1 MDSNGADSNGAV
13 VDVVPDIAVDAVL
26 DLDEAEEALISAR
39 TAPDDELQ
47 LLPAGDAS
55 PPPNAVDQPWVGD
68 DAPAKGSSESNRA
81 KPDSSEGKYGVDDLD
96 DTFNNKRPVVPA
108 GRQEIRLFMLVR
120 GFPKFNRMGRR
131 DSLWN
136 ILNEESPSSAARRGR
151 GPLKKLALKLAG
163 DPAEEPTWTNGKFLE
178 VLVILCIVLNT
189 LILAIQHPSNTY
201 PDEFNNFM
209 NVMDLVLT
217 SIFTAEMF
225 IKIMAYG
232 LYKGTPELPSYLSD
246 SWNRLDFVVVII
258 SWVSVL
264 VEALEL
270 ELPIKVS
277 TLRALRIMRV
287 LKSLRFFT
295 GIKMI
300 LVTLARAAA
309 SMTTIVGFL
318 AFVFTIAGI
327 VGIQMFRGTVNWRC
341 SKVAP
346 TPDVSG
352 LDWISLGIGD
362 VTYRKHCVP
371 DLEFPRCPEFP
382 PCNVAYD
389 RFTLEP
395 IVDTLDNGVTWGE
408 QIFETSGS
416 RKRGWI
422 RRSEGWRE
430 NATDRK
436 SVV

>member
-1 MDSNGADSNGAV
+1 
-13 VDVVPDIAVDAVL
+13 
-26 DLDEAEEALISAR
+26 
-39 TAPDDELQ
+39 
-47 LLPAGDAS
+47 
-55 PPPNAVDQPWVGD
+55 
-68 DAPAKGSSESNRA
+68 
-81 KPDSSEGKYGVDDLD
+81 
-96 DTFNNKRPVVPA
+96 
-108 GRQEIRLFMLVR
+108 MLVR

-163 DPAEEPTWTNGKFLE
+163 DPAEDPAWTNGKSLE

-201 PDEFNNFM
+201 PDVLNNFM

-246 SWNRLDFVVVII
+246 GWNRLDFVVVII

-309 SMTTIVGFL
+309 SMGTIVGFL

-346 TPDVSG
+346 T
-352 LDWISLGIGD
+352 
-362 VTYRKHCVP
+362 
-371 DLEFPRCPEFP
+371 
-382 PCNVAYD
+382 
-389 RFTLEP
+389 
-395 IVDTLDNGVTWGE
+395 
-408 QIFETSGS
+408 
-416 RKRGWI
+416 
-422 RRSEGWRE
+422 
-430 NATDRK
+430 
-436 SVV
+436 